1 MTDIWPNMLIRET
14 CVREASVLDHAVVL
28 GRGNRHENWGQVMQ
42 IGKLVR
48 LITVEPLKLALEQP
62 TSEPE
67 PELTESPEP
76 APAPD
81 QAPVTA

>member
-1 MTDIWPNMLIRET
+1 MLIRET

-28 GRGNRHENWGQVMQ
+28 GCGNRHENWGQVMQ

-48 LITVEPLKLALEQP
+48 SITVEPLKLPLEQP

-67 PELTESPEP
+67 PELTESPGPAHEP
-76 APAPD
+76 EQD
-81 QAPVTA
+81 PVTP